1 MRIRDA
7 IPEDRGKS
15 CPGSLRSLREAQVS
29 QECPSFSAT
38 RKDGFAEI
46 GCCLHRP
53 EKVNSN
59 DEWRRRIGSGTP
71 ECSDTPYASP
81 LLRGGLG
88 GNKCKRGIPK
98 SFRHATSTNEMP
110 MRADLVE
117 RRSGEKIERIPADP
131 SCPTPSTESLANF
144 SNRLKAH
151 RVILCRSGG
160 KCLPPR
166 FEAQAHRLTRL
177 CANQPAASSVT
188 EVSLF
193 PEDIASAHLRLG
205 GLVLRSV
212 EQVFHQINGH
222 VRRNLQGE
230 LDLYRE
236 MAACIEE
243 PRIDDI
249 GVVFR

>member
-1 MRIRDA
+1 MRIRNA

-15 CPGSLRSLREAQVS
+15 CPGSLRSRREAQVS

-71 ECSDTPYASP
+71 DCSDTPYASP

-98 SFRHATSTNEMP
+98 SFRHGKSTNEMP
-110 MRADLVE
+110 RRADLDE
-117 RRSGEKIERIPADP
+117 RRSGEKIERIVPADP
-131 SCPTPSTESLANF
+131 SSPTPSAGNLTNISWE
-144 SNRLKAH
+144 LKSH
-151 RVILCRSGG
+151 RVTSLCSSR
-160 KCLPPR
+160 KCFPPR
-166 FEAQAHRLTRL
+166 LDARAHGSTRPR
-177 CANQPAASSVT
+177 ANQPVQSSVN

-193 PEDIASAHLRLG
+193 PDDIASARPRFG
-205 GLVLRSV
+205 GQFFVLLSKSFIRSTATS
-212 EQVFHQINGH
+212 EGI
-222 VRRNLQGE
+222 
-230 LDLYRE
+230 
-236 MAACIEE
+236 
-243 PRIDDI
+243 
-249 GVVFR
+249 